1 MRICG
6 VQLLKSSDLSRHSL
20 LYLKE
25 IGHGWFGRVLL
36 GEVSAGLNSVQVVV
50 KELKASSSVQDQM
63 QFLEEN
69 QPYQT
74 LQHPALLQCLS
85 QCLEVTPYLLVME
98 FCPLGDLKTYL
109 RSCQAADSET
119 PDTLILQKMACDI
132 ASGLLH
138 LHKYNFIHS
147 DLALR
152 NCLLTSEMSVKIGD
166 YGLSHSQFKDDY
178 YITQDQIWVPLR
190 WIAPELIDEVHG
202 NLLVVDQTKSSN
214 IWSLGVTLWELFE
227 LGSQP
232 YRQYSDRQVL
242 TYAVKEQQLKLPK
255 PQLELPLSDRWY
267 EVMQFCWLQ
276 PELRPS
282 SKEVHL
288 LVTYLCAKG
297 SSEAEEDFELRWNA
311 LKPNLLCS
319 PAHTA
324 ASTTP
329 VLTPK
334 PASAGVSIAEQ
345 TQAVELASSASSS
358 FPLLEG
364 FSDSFPSDTGDDLL
378 TVTETSHGLNFEYKW
393 EQAHSEQPYCS
404 SYTSGPLGQGNPHYQ
419 DIYYSSR
426 RHPLEG
432 CGTETLTS
440 SISPSYYKPEHM
452 AVVPVLSAHSPSVSS
467 EYYIRIEEP
476 VQCNIK
482 LDDSKAENSP
492 GPKAINCRL
501 SSENPSM
508 PKSYWST
515 AENRESNAYDLDL
528 SPTMQPTLQPQLKHP
543 SSTSPISLSLSDTC
557 LSPRCSETTY
567 SGYTVNKTHCQS
579 SLEVLHDSRS
589 NFDQSEGRL
598 ENPRSLSQAVSS
610 PSLGFCDPYLERS
623 SVFGSA
629 NETSVDMTLR
639 KTLPVV
645 PHLDVDVEMGDG
657 LLLGRRRSGETED
670 DLYSEAEATN
680 WISNHSANNNS
691 LSFDSQ
697 QAGSGYDSYLNFQP
711 NSTELWSLTK
721 ATTKTFHSSK
731 PLSPMENTGGES
743 CKPAGIGPYIHL
755 CHKEEEGTQLERCL
769 NVDRLQSDNSL
780 SSSSINSR
788 AAEQLE
794 GEYKKQSLLD
804 KDMMYREMR
813 PAETFLKTPCSMME
827 HPSGKAEVL
836 SNRRGYFW
844 KGVPAR
850 LSVDLDDMRLDYP
863 ELSDGSRVLGV
874 RNSSSCM
881 VELGDCSGDENDL
894 ADITSGIF
902 ADFNLDYAEIEE
914 EEELTPKK
922 NPERSPDSMDTINPL
937 SSMGS
942 SYDQTFSPDPFG
954 NPIFPKSLD
963 SGYDTENNES
973 PEFFFKELGDP
984 IGGEMSPILGGDPA
998 VMQQVGLGQFVCTS
1012 INFSQMHVKG
1022 MAGKNPCRDSAYFS
1036 DYDTECEKS
1045 PHEEGSKPFAGS
1057 RKHSCPAESF
1067 SGDHSAEKHVSEK
1080 NVINL
1085 RAIKSCVIVNLSE
1098 TDCPSPHSFPDPGLS
1113 MLSPFPP
1120 QMGGCLTKE
1129 SAPADDDL
1137 GLETEHSGDE
1147 PASELS
1153 SCVGSENSSTVQNSS
1168 ANHDD
1173 WSRRGENCS
1182 AVQSSGCTINDCR
1195 KEPHED
1201 GKTGDRSTEEEEL
1214 SDYNHASEEAED
1226 TRECVRINE
1235 EDFEDIDAEECDSL
1249 YEENNSPHDLSTSSS
1264 LLELC
1269 GEDVRAPLEVGE
1281 DEEDSDDSESD
1292 EELRTYNIQNE
1303 DSEESEEDISTV
1315 PVVVSD
1321 CSRARHLRSLL
1332 KMPTLL
1338 TQSFCDELERKKK
1351 AVSFFDDVTVY
1362 LFDQESPTGELADFP
1377 LSSDAEEGQQESSE
1391 SELDTQL
1398 CDSFCAYKEISLKI
1412 SDEGGSC
1419 KWENEEFFGSSPSS
1433 PHSDPEPAPP
1443 ASSITSSP
1451 EAPKPAAATLNRFM
1465 VSRFSITH
1473 VFDQHTGSAAGNS
1486 RDEKK
1491 N

>member
-1 MRICG
+1 MVFALHVAVMSSAFFNPSFAFSSHFDTDGAPLSELSWPSSIAVIAVSFSGLFTFVFLMLACLCCKKGDIGFKEFDNTEGDGYHADLSALASPSSQNGPEVYILPLTEVSLPVSKQPGRSI
-6 VQLLKSSDLSRHSL
+6 QLLKSSDLSRHSL

-25 IGHGWFGRVLL
+25 FGHGWFGRVLL

-166 YGLSHSQFKDDY
+166 YGLSHSRFKDDY

-282 SKEVHL
+282 SEEVHL

-432 CGTETLTS
+432 CGTESLTS

-508 PKSYWST
+508 PKSYWSA
-515 AENRESNAYDLDL
+515 AENRESIAYDLDL

-543 SSTSPISLSLSDTC
+543 SSTSPISLSLSDTS

-567 SGYTVNKTHCQS
+567 SEYTVNKTHCQP

-589 NFDQSEGRL
+589 NFDQSEGRS
-598 ENPRSLSQAVSS
+598 ENLRSLSQAVSS

-623 SVFGSA
+623 SVCGSA

-645 PHLDVDVEMGDG
+645 PHLDVDVETGDG

-769 NVDRLQSDNSL
+769 NVDRLQSNNSL

-788 AAEQLE
+788 TAEQLE
-794 GEYKKQSLLD
+794 GEYKKQSLLN

-813 PAETFLKTPCSMME
+813 PAETFLKTPCSLME

-844 KGVPAR
+844 EGVPAR
-850 LSVDLDDMRLDYP
+850 LSVDLDDMRLNYP
-863 ELSDGSRVLGV
+863 EVSDGSRVLGV

-902 ADFNLDYAEIEE
+902 EDFNLDYAEIEE

-998 VMQQVGLGQFVCTS
+998 VMQQ
-1012 INFSQMHVKG
+1012 
-1022 MAGKNPCRDSAYFS
+1022 
-1036 DYDTECEKS
+1036 
-1045 PHEEGSKPFAGS
+1045 
-1057 RKHSCPAESF
+1057 
-1067 SGDHSAEKHVSEK
+1067 
-1080 NVINL
+1080 
-1085 RAIKSCVIVNLSE
+1085 
-1098 TDCPSPHSFPDPGLS
+1098 
-1113 MLSPFPP
+1113 
-1120 QMGGCLTKE
+1120 MGGCLTKE

-1201 GKTGDRSTEEEEL
+1201 GKTGDRSTEEEL
-1214 SDYNHASEEAED
+1214 SDYNHAGEEAED

-1249 YEENNSPHDLSTSSS
+1249 YEETNSPHDLSTSSS

-1292 EELRTYNIQNE
+1292 EELRTYIIQNE

-1412 SDEGGSC
+1412 SEEGGSC
-1419 KWENEEFFGSSPSS
+1419 KWENKEFFGSSPSS

-1486 RDEKK
+1486 QDEKK